1 MLAKGNLHTVGY
13 STKYN
18 ANQSEGHGGVATLA
32 KQPIM
37 KACCLAVAQVV
48 KSLTFDHG
56 DLDSIQIQS
65 MWICDG
71 QNGMGTDL
79 LNSTSV
85 LPCQDLSTIAPYA
98 FIIFCQQYIIL
109 AVDIIKQHKVKHVL
123 LGIFQ
128 EIDCCEWGSCNML
141 VDVV

>member
-18 ANQSEGHGGVATLA
+18 ANQSEGHGGFA
-32 KQPIM
+32 IM
-37 KACCLAVAQVV
+37 KACYLAVAQVV

-56 DLDSIQIQS
+56 DLDSIQSQS

-71 QNGMGTDL
+71 QNGMETDL

-85 LPCQDLSTIAPYA
+85 LPCQDLSAIAPYA
-98 FIIFCQQYIIL
+98 LIIFCQ
-109 AVDIIKQHKVKHVL
+109 
-123 LGIFQ
+123 
-128 EIDCCEWGSCNML
+128 S
-141 VDVV
+141 